1 MSDSILVYEPVAP
14 CLTPQREPRGSLES
28 LRGKTVGFIDNSKPN
43 FHHLVDDLA
52 ELLVTEYGVA
62 NVVKRRKHSASIP
75 APEPV
80 VADLVA
86 QCDAVITGS
95 GD

>member
-1 MSDSILVYEPVAP
+1 MSDSILVYEPLAP
-14 CLTPQREPRGSLES
+14 CLTERQAARRSLDS

-52 ELLVTEYGVA
+52 DLLVEKYGVA
-62 NVVKRRKHSASIP
+62 NVVKQRKHSASIP
-75 APEPV
+75 APETLM
-80 VADLVA
+80 ADLVA